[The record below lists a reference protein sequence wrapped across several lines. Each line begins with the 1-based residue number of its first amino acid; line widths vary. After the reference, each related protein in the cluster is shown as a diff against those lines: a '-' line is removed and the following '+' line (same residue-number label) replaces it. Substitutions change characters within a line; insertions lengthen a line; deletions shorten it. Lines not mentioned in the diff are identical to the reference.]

1 MKFVVLNRSC
11 ERSDI
16 LPIYRGYV
24 THVNLV

>member
-11 ERSDI
+11 EEQDI
-16 LPIYRGYV
+16 LPIYREYV